1 MDISGRNILL
11 TGASG
16 GIGQAIARELA
27 RLGGRLTI
35 TARNEQ
41 QLERLSKDLGAAVLV
56 ADLRNRSDLDEVAKV
71 AAGCDIVIANA
82 GVGGD
87 RGVEE
92 MTREQIDSSIDV
104 NLRAPVVMATEF
116 SQAHLADGR
125 PGQIV
130 FIGSLAGVTASP
142 KARLYNATKFG
153 LRGFSFAL
161 RQDLHGTGIGVSI
174 VEPGFIRDA
183 GMFADS
189 NIELPP
195 GVRTKS
201 PEDVARAVT
210 RAIGS
215 DLAEV
220 YVAPI
225 EMRLATALGAMA
237 PQMGAT
243 VQRLL
248 GAADRVK

>member
-1 MDISGRNILL
+1 MDISGRSILL

-27 RLGGRLTI
+27 GRGARLTV

-41 QLERLSKDLGAAVLV
+41 QLESLAKEIDAVVLV
-56 ADLRNRSDLDEVAKV
+56 ADLMDRADLDEVAKV

-82 GVGGD
+82 GIGGE
-87 RGVEE
+87 RGLEE
-92 MTREQIDSSIDV
+92 VTRSQVDSVIDV
-104 NLRAPVVMATEF
+104 NLRAPIVLATEF
-116 SQAHLADGR
+116 GQAHVATGR

-130 FIGSLAGVTASP
+130 FIGSLAVVSTSP
-142 KARLYNATKFG
+142 KSRLYNATKFG

-174 VEPGFIRDA
+174 IEPGFIRDA

-189 NIELPP
+189 KIELPR

-210 RAIGS
+210 KAIRS

-225 EMRLATALGAMA
+225 EMRVAAAFGGMA
-237 PQMGAT
+237 PQLGAR
-243 VQRLL
+243 VLRLA